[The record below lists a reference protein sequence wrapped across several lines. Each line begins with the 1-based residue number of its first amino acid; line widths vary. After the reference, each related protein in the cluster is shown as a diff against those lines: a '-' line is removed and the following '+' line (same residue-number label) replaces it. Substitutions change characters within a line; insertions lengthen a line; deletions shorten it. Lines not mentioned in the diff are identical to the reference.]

1 MKSVI
6 LPISKTENKERVK
19 VGEVAIVI
27 PTLDDIVAHVAG
39 AKVKEEQDGL
49 PLYDNDVA
57 NWVQSAMEAAAKAA
71 ARNKL
76 KPGTAE
82 LRDGLKIATNWEEFC
97 AESERGG
104 NGAALALLREVK
116 DMFSKYVATLGKS
129 ENVQKV
135 IVTLFSSK
143 TSLAAATDDT
153 KGKMQKYVKDFAATL
168 SAEDVERFE
177 RPLDNILTE
186 CENTVDLSGF

>member
-6 LPISKTENKERVK
+6 LPISKTENSVRVK
-19 VGEVAIVI
+19 IGEVAIVI
-27 PTLDDIVAHVAG
+27 PTLEDIAAQVVG

-49 PLYDNDVA
+49 PVYDNDVA

-76 KPGTAE
+76 KPGTVD
-82 LRDGLKIATNWEEFC
+82 LRDGQKIATNWEEFC
-97 AESERGG
+97 AESDRGG

-116 DMFSKYVATLGKS
+116 DLFSKYVAGLGKS
-129 ENVQKV
+129 EQVQKV
-135 IVTLFSSK
+135 LVTLFSSR
-143 TSLAAATDDT
+143 TSLAAATVDT
-153 KGKMQKYVKDFAATL
+153 KQKMKAYVEAFAATL
-168 SAEDVERFE
+168 SPEEMERFE

>member
-39 AKVKEEQDGL
+39 AKIKEEQDGL

-153 KGKMQKYVKDFAATL
+153 KGKMKKYVEDFAATL
-168 SAEDVERFE
+168 SAEDMERFE

>member
-27 PTLDDIVAHVAG
+27 PTLEDIVAHVAG

-153 KGKMQKYVKDFAATL
+153 KGKMKKYVEDFAATL
-168 SAEDVERFE
+168 SAEDMERFE

>member
-39 AKVKEEQDGL
+39 AKVKEDQDGL

-153 KGKMQKYVKDFAATL
+153 KGKMKKYVEDFAQTL
-168 SAEDVERFE
+168 SPEDMERFE

>member
-116 DMFSKYVATLGKS
+116 DMFSKYIATLGKS

-153 KGKMQKYVKDFAATL
+153 KGKMKKYVEDFAATL
-168 SAEDVERFE
+168 SAEDMERFE

>member
-153 KGKMQKYVKDFAATL
+153 KGKMKKYVEDFAATL
-168 SAEDVERFE
+168 SAEDMERFE

>member
-27 PTLDDIVAHVAG
+27 PTLDDIVASVAG

-153 KGKMQKYVKDFAATL
+153 KGKMKKYVEDFAATL
-168 SAEDVERFE
+168 SAEDMERFE